1 MTAKNKKLDLYLKQV
16 SENGIQIDRRQLKK
30 DMCSQFANQYE
41 YIREYVVNAV
51 DAQATRCTIFGRET
65 DEMIYIMIRDN
76 GHGMDKEGIIDYF
89 TLYKS
94 VKRGDLKT
102 VIGRHGIGK
111 LSVASITEQKS
122 FAVLTSTGEEAWRAS
137 TGALLSEDPIELER
151 IEPVPEA
158 GTEFCIGFEKKLSL
172 LLMMQKIYN
181 TLTLYVRYLP
191 MDVQVCIP
199 RDTEKDLPSQWKP
212 IREDWE
218 PFDEPFGQRYHTRI
232 NDMTFDIVM
241 SIGNG
246 KHELYQ
252 NRVLITDRYNLLSH
266 HLKESWVIPH
276 LHIRVD
282 SPDFELPFG
291 RHCLSNEEI
300 LPLLTQRLNTTF
312 LVEFFKQLCEYYHR
326 ADTRAGIREIE
337 EMAVMLCHFNHR
349 TEMPWTQLA
358 MFKLVDK
365 KRISLLELR
374 QKVKKHGKLYIASDG
389 KTGVDYSIF
398 DAPVLSM
405 SQPGR
410 GLNVLKLIF
419 EHDLLQLDDDLTIIE
434 APPSSSPKLTP
445 MERIFE
451 RCLGFHPETL
461 KQNRDEE
468 QNRSDLPADIK
479 DRLKGTVNAIKSAS
493 DDLRNL
499 QWRISYLVQ
508 ADGKTPAKSVRFI
521 TRDNTVILNLY
532 HDEIRALVNLCKS
545 NAQLAAHW
553 AVAICITEN
562 DQILSHLSA
571 EAREDLLQIDAMARL
586 GDEHPPQTPTKTDQR
601 DKNQAYWN
609 FFRNATA

>member
-1 MTAKNKKLDLYLKQV
+1 MSAKNEKLDLYLKQV

-41 YIREYVVNAV
+41 YIREYVVNAF

-65 DEMIYIMIRDN
+65 DDMIYIMIRDN

-94 VKRGDLKT
+94 VKRGDVKKA
-102 VIGRHGIGK
+102 IGRHGIGK
-111 LSVASITEQKS
+111 LSVASIAEQKS
-122 FAVLTSTGEEAWRAS
+122 FTVLTSTGEEAWRAS
-137 TGALLSEDPIELER
+137 TGALLSEDPIKLER

-199 RDTEKDLPSQWKP
+199 RDIEKDLPSQWKT

-218 PFDEPFGQRYHTRI
+218 PFDEPFGQRFHTRI

-266 HLKESWVIPH
+266 HLKENWAIPH

-291 RHCLSNEEI
+291 RHCLNNEEI
-300 LPLLTQRLNTTF
+300 LPLLTRRLNTTL

-326 ADTRAGIREIE
+326 ADTRAGVREIE
-337 EMAVMLCHFNHR
+337 EMAVLLCHFSNR
-349 TEMPWTQLA
+349 PEMPWTHLA
-358 MFKLVDK
+358 VFKLVDK
-365 KRISLLELR
+365 NRISLEALR
-374 QKVKKHGKLYIASDG
+374 QKVKQHGKLYVASDG

-410 GLNVLKLIF
+410 GFNVLKLIF
-419 EHDLLQLDDDLTIIE
+419 EHELLQLDDDLTIIE
-434 APPSSSPKLTP
+434 APPSSAPKLTQ
-445 MERIFE
+445 MERMFE
-451 RCLGFHPETL
+451 RSLGFHPETL
-461 KQNRDEE
+461 KRNSNESGQE
-468 QNRSDLPADIK
+468 LPAEIK
-479 DRLKGTVNAIKSAS
+479 DRLGGTVNAIKSAS
-493 DDLRNL
+493 DDLRKL

-508 ADGKTPAKSVRFI
+508 ADGKTPARSIRFI
-521 TRDNTVILNLY
+521 TRNNTVILNLY
-532 HDEIRALVNLCKS
+532 HDEIRALVNLCKT

-571 EAREDLLQIDAMARL
+571 EAKEDLLQLDAMSRL
-586 GDEHPPQTPTKTDQR
+586 GDSRQPQRSTQVDQR
-601 DKNQAYWN
+601 NKNQAYWN